1 VVARRRG
8 PPVRIR
14 ADAERTQALEEIAL
28 RSHLET
34 GGAVRPHREVAFRR
48 RLRIELPHR
57 AGGRVARIREER
69 LAALGALLVRRVER
83 GGRQV
88 HLAADVEASLQRLA
102 ERERYGA
109 ERAQVRG
116 HVLAGEAVAPRR
128 ALHEPAVLVREVDR
142 EPVDLQLADVAD
154 LVAAERFA
162 DALVERAR
170 SEEHTSE
177 LQSRFD

>member
-1 VVARRRG
+1 MTTRSPLRTSRRRISSRLCSVARLTVVPPTSTGASAATGVGGPIRPTDTRMSSARAVPPRRQLARRRG
-8 PPVRIR
+8 
-14 ADAERTQALEEIAL
+14 L
-28 RSHLET
+28 R
-34 GGAVRPHREVAFRR
+34 FK
-48 RLRIELPHR
+48 LPHG

-142 EPVDLQLADVAD
+142 EP
-154 LVAAERFA
+154 
-162 DALVERAR
+162 
-170 SEEHTSE
+170 
-177 LQSRFD
+177 